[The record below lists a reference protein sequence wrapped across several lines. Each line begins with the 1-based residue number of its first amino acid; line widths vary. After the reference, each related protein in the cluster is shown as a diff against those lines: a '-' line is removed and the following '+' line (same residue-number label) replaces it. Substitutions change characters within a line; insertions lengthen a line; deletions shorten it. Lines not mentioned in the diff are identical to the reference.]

1 MVKSFSSKVVDK
13 FVQVCKESEIKRGE
27 GEARE
32 RRGRGEGEARRRG
45 EYIEEKKEEKRV
57 QKINL
62 IFQVTVPQH
71 EFNKEYVQ
79 TYLVT
84 TSC

>member
-32 RRGRGEGEARRRG
+32 RRGRGEEKRRVYRG
-45 EYIEEKKEEKRV
+45 EKRREKSSK
-57 QKINL
+57 N
-62 IFQVTVPQH
+62 
-71 EFNKEYVQ
+71 
-79 TYLVT
+79 
-84 TSC
+84 